1 MTSLS
6 VTSSSS
12 VSPARRRIVWGV
24 RVLLALAF
32 GAAGAAKLVGVQQ
45 LVELFG
51 AIGFGQW
58 FRYLTGAVE
67 VVGALLMLIPAAG
80 LIGGLLPTATC
91 VGAVGAHLLLRGGC
105 PLRPARGWT
114 AGLLLT
120 ATCVGAVATHLL
132 LIGGSPVPATVL
144 GVLSAFIAWRQWPV
158 SRPAATGSRGS

>member
-12 VSPARRRIVWGV
+12 VSPAQRRVVWGI
-24 RVLLALAF
+24 RILLALAF

-45 LVELFG
+45 LVELFS

-80 LIGGLLPTATC
+80 LIG
-91 VGAVGAHLLLRGGC
+91 
-105 PLRPARGWT
+105 
-114 AGLLLT
+114 GLLLT